1 MARPL
6 SASLFQH
13 VLSDAR
19 SYYLALWEQLEPDA
33 RERLD
38 AIMLP
43 LLNQLGDAVYFKAV
57 VTDRPYNPGLP
68 QKVNHH
74 DRHRNDMFTIE
85 MHGEVLNIR
94 GMQTLV
100 DWTALTESYIAQ
112 MSSPHDRKSCS
123 SYRDA
128 SRINYL
134 LRAARRCATTWL
146 GLR

>member
-100 DWTALTESYIAQ
+100 DWTALTESYIR
-112 MSSPHDRKSCS
+112 SSFHRGNGSF
-123 SYRDA
+123 
-128 SRINYL
+128 SRRFL
-134 LRAARRCATTWL
+134 HPKTGKFVQATVT
-146 GLR
+146 RVE